1 MRILVT
7 ITVLLLSFV
16 SGNTIAAQAGVKPVA
31 MLYVAI
37 PLGTTQNQEQPIFGF
52 RLDNIEYEQG
62 SVVQYNHLL
71 EKSALVDLRMGTRGL
86 QGIYFSGTDYLQRYR
101 IYRQNQEQDGEA
113 SATTETGLKE
123 IFTAAPLGFYIGIG
137 LGVGLLLGVGD

>member
-1 MRILVT
+1 MRILVM
-7 ITVLLLSFV
+7 ITVLLMSFV
-16 SGNTIAAQAGVKPVA
+16 SGNSIADQVGVKPVA

-37 PLGTTQNQEQPIFGF
+37 PLGTTRNQEQPSFGF

-62 SVVQYNHLL
+62 SVVQYNRLL
-71 EKSALVDLRMGTRGL
+71 EKSALVDFRMGAHGI

-101 IYRQNQEQDGEA
+101 IYRQNQQQDGDA

-123 IFTAAPLGFYIGIG
+123 IFTAAPLGVYIGVG